1 MKEIGGYLEF
11 EHFKSFDFHKA
22 PKNLNVVKLNSG
34 RSALAYL
41 IRARGIKKILLPYFN
56 CDSITKI
63 CKEYNVKMRFYNIN
77 KNFLPLNIELQD
89 GEFFY
94 LTNFYGQLSLK
105 NIEFFIEKYKNRII
119 IDNAQAFFNEP
130 LENSDTIY
138 TFRKFFG
145 VSDGAV
151 LYTDTVLEEDLE
163 IDKSYDKMNFLL
175 GRFEN
180 SSTEFYSDFVKNNE
194 RFETEGIK
202 YISKLTENI
211 LYSLN
216 FGEIEN
222 IRTDNFKYIH
232 SKLSSINEL
241 DIRLVKGAFSYPLLI
256 DNKKYKLS
264 SENLKKE
271 LIKRK
276 IFIPTLW
283 PNVLQECREE
293 MLEFVFARDIL
304 PIPVDQRYNFDDM
317 DYIFNNIKF
326 LLAL

>member
-1 MKEIGGYLEF
+1 MKEIGGYIEF
-11 EHFKSFDFHKA
+11 EHFKSCNFHKV
-22 PKNLNVVKLNSG
+22 PKNLNTIKLNSG

-41 IRARGIKKILLPYFN
+41 IKSKNIKKILIPYFN

-63 CKEYNVKMRFYNIN
+63 CNTYDVKMRFYNID
-77 KNFLPLNIELQD
+77 KNFLPLDIELKD
-89 GEFFY
+89 DEYFY
-94 LTNFYGQLSLK
+94 ITNFYGQLDLK
-105 NIEFFIEKYKNRII
+105 DIKAFIEKYKNRVIV
-119 IDNAQAFFNEP
+119 DNAQAFFDEP
-130 LENSDTIY
+130 LQNADTLY
-138 TFRKFFG
+138 TCRKFFG
-145 VSDGAV
+145 VSDGAI
-151 LYTDTVLEEDLE
+151 LYTDTILEEKIE
-163 IDKSYDKMNFLL
+163 VDKSYDKMNFLL

-180 SSTEFYSDFVKNNE
+180 SCTEFYSDFVKNNE

-202 YISKLTENI
+202 YMSKLTENI
-211 LYSLN
+211 LYSLD
-216 FGEIEN
+216 FGAIKN
-222 IRTDNFKYIH
+222 IRTNNYEYIH
-232 SKLSSINEL
+232 NKLKSVNEL
-241 DIRLVKGAFSYPLLI
+241 DIKLVEGAFSYPLLI

-283 PNVLQECREE
+283 PNVLDECKDNT
-293 MLEFVFARDIL
+293 LEFKFARDIL